1 MAGGG
6 SFYGDQQ
13 SAHATGDGQL
23 VTNRARVTSIQAK
36 GIATSEVKLY
46 DGTDATGTLKLD
58 YVFGIEGLNIW
69 IPGSGVVFDDGV
81 YLDLTNTTGV
91 TITYT

>member
-13 SAHATGDGQL
+13 SAHATADGQL

-36 GIATSEVKLY
+36 GIATSEIKLY
-46 DGTDATGTLKLD
+46 DGTGTGGTLKLD
-58 YVFGIEGLNIW
+58 YVFGTEGLNVW
-69 IPGSGVVFDDGV
+69 IPGSGVVFNDGV

>member
-1 MAGGG
+1 MAIGT
-6 SFYGDQQ
+6 SDQQ
-13 SAHATGDGQL
+13 SAHATADAQL
-23 VTNRARVTSIQAK
+23 VSNRARVTSVQAK
-36 GIATSEVKLY
+36 GIASSEVKLY

-58 YVFGIEGLNIW
+58 YVFGTEGLDHW
-69 IPGSGVVFDDGV
+69 IPGAGVVFNDGV

>member
-36 GIATSEVKLY
+36 GIASSEVKLY
-46 DGTDATGTLKLD
+46 DGTSSSDTLKLD
-58 YVFGIEGLNIW
+58 YVFGTEGLNIW

>member
-1 MAGGG
+1 MAIGT
-6 SFYGDQQ
+6 SDQQ
-13 SAHATGDGQL
+13 SAHATADAQL
-23 VTNRARVTSIQAK
+23 VTNRARVTSVQAK
-36 GIATSEVKLY
+36 GIASSEVKLY

-58 YVFGIEGLNIW
+58 YVFGTEGLDHW
-69 IPGSGVVFDDGV
+69 IPGAGVVFDDGV

>member
-13 SAHATGDGQL
+13 SAHGTGDGQL

-36 GIATSEVKLY
+36 GIATSEIKLY
-46 DGTDATGTLKLD
+46 DGTSAAGTLELD
-58 YVFGIEGLNIW
+58 YVFGIEGLNVW

>member
-36 GIATSEVKLY
+36 GIATSELKLY
-46 DGTDATGTLKLD
+46 DGTGATGTLKLD
-58 YVFGIEGLNIW
+58 YVFGIEGLNVW

>member
-1 MAGGG
+1 MGIGT
-6 SFYGDQQ
+6 SDQQ
-13 SAHATGDGQL
+13 SAHATADAQL
-23 VTNRARVTSIQAK
+23 VTNRARVTSVQAK

-58 YVFGIEGLNIW
+58 YVFGTEGLNQW

>member
-1 MAGGG
+1 MALGT
-6 SFYGDQQ
+6 SDQQ
-13 SAHATGDGQL
+13 SAHATADGQL
-23 VTNRARVTSIQAK
+23 VTNRARVTSVQAK

-58 YVFGIEGLNIW
+58 YVFGTEGLNQW
-69 IPGSGVVFDDGV
+69 IPGAGVLFNDGV

>member
-46 DGTDATGTLKLD
+46 DGTSASGTLKLD
-58 YVFGIEGLNIW
+58 YVFGTEGLDHW
-69 IPGSGVVFDDGV
+69 IPGAGVVFNDGV

>member
-1 MAGGG
+1 MT
-6 SFYGDQQ
+6 SFTSDQQ

-23 VTNRARVTSIQAK
+23 VTNRARVTGVQAK
-36 GIATSEVKLY
+36 GIASSEIKLY
-46 DGTDATGTLKLD
+46 DGTGTGGTLRLD
-58 YVFGIEGLNIW
+58 YVFGTEGLNILV
-69 IPGSGVVFDDGV
+69 PGSGVEFNDGV

>member
-13 SAHATGDGQL
+13 SAHATADGQL

-46 DGTDATGTLKLD
+46 DGTSSSDTLKLD
-58 YVFGIEGLNIW
+58 YVFGTEGLNIW
-69 IPGSGVVFDDGV
+69 IPGSGVVFNDGV

>member
-13 SAHATGDGQL
+13 SAHATG
-23 VTNRARVTSIQAK
+23 
-36 GIATSEVKLY
+36 
-46 DGTDATGTLKLD
+46 TLKVD
-58 YVFGIEGLNIW
+58 YLFGTEGLNTW

>member
-1 MAGGG
+1 MAIGT
-6 SFYGDQQ
+6 SDQQ
-13 SAHATGDGQL
+13 SAHATADAQL
-23 VTNRARVTSIQAK
+23 VTNRARVTRVQAK
-36 GIATSEVKLY
+36 GIASSEVKLY

-58 YVFGIEGLNIW
+58 YVFGTEGLDHW
-69 IPGSGVVFDDGV
+69 IPGAGVVFNDGV

>member
-46 DGTDATGTLKLD
+46 DGTSASGTLKLD
-58 YVFGIEGLNIW
+58 YIFGTEGLNQLL
-69 IPGSGVVFDDGV
+69 PGSGVVFNDGV